1 MSKVKRAVSIY
12 DDYKFKLE
20 FISLIRK
27 AIVNRLNIDAAFI
40 EELYKEG
47 KESLKKTVT
56 KDSLKKRY
64 TELEMID
71 KDGNSEQYRWLDDGN
86 VIKPSKPINVSLL
99 WNFDLLKY
107 LDKVSKKKHLSLK
120 DMNIYK
126 IAFNEALKRK
136 LVLDVDCEE

>member
-107 LDKVSKKKHLSLK
+107 LDKVSKKKHLSL
-120 DMNIYK
+120 MICQPNI
-126 IAFNEALKRK
+126 ILRK
-136 LVLDVDCEE
+136 TNP